1 MFVKNMM
8 EVLKKDFKDRASLI
22 EYVKTL
28 APWGEGDVSQTRG
41 GRDNAIEKL
50 KKIDPENYGST
61 RNFGNG
67 AVTRLSPY
75 IHHGILTLNE
85 VRNHALSIAK
95 SDKTTRKY
103 IQELA
108 WRDFWQRVAGMHPTW
123 LWNDVEAYKTGYTA
137 KDYAKKLPSDI
148 LNGTTGTACI
158 DIFISN
164 LIGSG
169 YLHNHARMYLASY
182 IVHFRRVKWQVG
194 ARWFLEQLI
203 DGDEA
208 SNNFSWQW
216 VASTFSNRPYIF
228 NLENVQKYFGDSVDT
243 SAPNNIVLD
252 ADYPTISRKL
262 FPRLSS

>member
-1 MFVKNMM
+1 
-8 EVLKKDFKDRASLI
+8 
-22 EYVKTL
+22 
-28 APWGEGDVSQTRG
+28 
-41 GRDNAIEKL
+41 
-50 KKIDPENYGST
+50 
-61 RNFGNG
+61 
-67 AVTRLSPY
+67 
-75 IHHGILTLNE
+75 
-85 VRNHALSIAK
+85 
-95 SDKTTRKY
+95 
-103 IQELA
+103 
-108 WRDFWQRVAGMHPTW
+108 MHPTW

-216 VASTFSNRPYIF
+216 VASTFSNQPYIF

-243 SAPNNIVLD
+243 SVLNNIVLD
-252 ADYPTISRKL
+252 ADYPTISKKL